1 MWHELGTGM
10 RRSIERGTLRQGT
23 EVLRRLGHRIDDDRA
38 GRPQGVGRACPDD
51 SDGVALARRVPAR
64 TADRV
69 AADQHATWTAGAGW
83 NAGRSP
89 DRSPRSASAAKTL
102 GAVAPS
108 LGRAR
113 RTRRPPPPGPWRADR
128 LGLTSADIPGA
139 VPTTFAHGGIA
150 FAPALSTGPRPRPY
164 RYGMQSYTIGQAAR
178 LLGVS
183 PDTARRWADAG
194 RVVTHRD
201 EGGRRLIDGR
211 DLAAF
216 SVELAKAGTGEEETS
231 YTSVRNA
238 FPGIVTAIKLG
249 DVAAQVE
256 IQAGPHR
263 LVSLLTRE
271 AVEEL
276 GLEVGM
282 EATARVKSTNVHID
296 RV

>member
-1 MWHELGTGM
+1 
-10 RRSIERGTLRQGT
+10 
-23 EVLRRLGHRIDDDRA
+23 
-38 GRPQGVGRACPDD
+38 
-51 SDGVALARRVPAR
+51 
-64 TADRV
+64 
-69 AADQHATWTAGAGW
+69 
-83 NAGRSP
+83 
-89 DRSPRSASAAKTL
+89 
-102 GAVAPS
+102 
-108 LGRAR
+108 
-113 RTRRPPPPGPWRADR
+113 
-128 LGLTSADIPGA
+128 
-139 VPTTFAHGGIA
+139 
-150 FAPALSTGPRPRPY
+150 
-164 RYGMQSYTIGQAAR
+164 MQSYTIGQAAR

-194 RVVTHRD
+194 RMATHRD
-201 EGGRRLIDGR
+201 DSGRRLIDGR

-216 SVELAKAGTGEEETS
+216 SVELAKAGTEEDTP

-256 IQAGPHR
+256 VQAGPHR

>member
-1 MWHELGTGM
+1 
-10 RRSIERGTLRQGT
+10 
-23 EVLRRLGHRIDDDRA
+23 
-38 GRPQGVGRACPDD
+38 
-51 SDGVALARRVPAR
+51 
-64 TADRV
+64 
-69 AADQHATWTAGAGW
+69 
-83 NAGRSP
+83 
-89 DRSPRSASAAKTL
+89 
-102 GAVAPS
+102 
-108 LGRAR
+108 
-113 RTRRPPPPGPWRADR
+113 
-128 LGLTSADIPGA
+128 
-139 VPTTFAHGGIA
+139 
-150 FAPALSTGPRPRPY
+150 
-164 RYGMQSYTIGQAAR
+164 MQSYTIGQAAR

-194 RVVTHRD
+194 RVATHRD

-216 SVELAKAGTGEEETS
+216 SVELARTGGEDGVPS
-231 YTSVRNA
+231 HTSVRNA
-238 FPGIVTAIKLG
+238 FPGIVTAVKLG

-296 RV
+296 RT

>member
-1 MWHELGTGM
+1 MT
-10 RRSIERGTLRQGT
+10 
-23 EVLRRLGHRIDDDRA
+23 
-38 GRPQGVGRACPDD
+38 
-51 SDGVALARRVPAR
+51 
-64 TADRV
+64 
-69 AADQHATWTAGAGW
+69 
-83 NAGRSP
+83 
-89 DRSPRSASAAKTL
+89 
-102 GAVAPS
+102 
-108 LGRAR
+108 
-113 RTRRPPPPGPWRADR
+113 
-128 LGLTSADIPGA
+128 
-139 VPTTFAHGGIA
+139 
-150 FAPALSTGPRPRPY
+150 
-164 RYGMQSYTIGQAAR
+164 GMQSYTIGQAAR

-194 RVVTHRD
+194 RVATHRD
-201 EGGRRLIDGR
+201 ESGRRLIDGR

-216 SVELAKAGTGEEETS
+216 SVELARADGGDEEVS
-231 YTSVRNA
+231 YTSARNA

-296 RV
+296 KA

>member
-1 MWHELGTGM
+1 MAGPGSPCAALGPIVT
-10 RRSIERGTLRQGT
+10 
-23 EVLRRLGHRIDDDRA
+23 
-38 GRPQGVGRACPDD
+38 
-51 SDGVALARRVPAR
+51 
-64 TADRV
+64 
-69 AADQHATWTAGAGW
+69 
-83 NAGRSP
+83 
-89 DRSPRSASAAKTL
+89 
-102 GAVAPS
+102 
-108 LGRAR
+108 
-113 RTRRPPPPGPWRADR
+113 
-128 LGLTSADIPGA
+128 
-139 VPTTFAHGGIA
+139 
-150 FAPALSTGPRPRPY
+150 
-164 RYGMQSYTIGQAAR
+164 GMQSYTIGQAAR

-194 RVVTHRD
+194 RVATHRD
-201 EGGRRLIDGR
+201 DSGRRLIDGR

-216 SVELAKAGTGEEETS
+216 SVELARTGGGEEAPS

-296 RV
+296 RT

>member
-1 MWHELGTGM
+1 M
-10 RRSIERGTLRQGT
+10 
-23 EVLRRLGHRIDDDRA
+23 
-38 GRPQGVGRACPDD
+38 
-51 SDGVALARRVPAR
+51 
-64 TADRV
+64 
-69 AADQHATWTAGAGW
+69 
-83 NAGRSP
+83 
-89 DRSPRSASAAKTL
+89 
-102 GAVAPS
+102 
-108 LGRAR
+108 
-113 RTRRPPPPGPWRADR
+113 
-128 LGLTSADIPGA
+128 
-139 VPTTFAHGGIA
+139 
-150 FAPALSTGPRPRPY
+150 
-164 RYGMQSYTIGQAAR
+164 SYTIGQAAR

-194 RVVTHRD
+194 RVATHRD
-201 EGGRRLIDGR
+201 ESGRRLVDGR

-216 SVELAKAGTGEEETS
+216 SVELAASGGEEDPS

-296 RV
+296 RA